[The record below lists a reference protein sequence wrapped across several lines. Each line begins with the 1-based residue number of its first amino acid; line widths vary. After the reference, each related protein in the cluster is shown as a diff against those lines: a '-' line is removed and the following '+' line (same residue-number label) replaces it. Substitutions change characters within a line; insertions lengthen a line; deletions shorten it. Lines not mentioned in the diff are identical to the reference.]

1 MRSAI
6 WSSIT
11 SLVTPRSSLDD
22 VFRDLPMFEKLSR
35 RQMQQLERI
44 VHRRT
49 YRAGEVIFHAGDTG
63 VAMYVI
69 LAGEVRIV
77 VPGESKESQIE
88 VSRLSS
94 GELFGEMALLDTAPR
109 SATAIAA
116 TPTEAAA
123 IARPDW
129 LDLINR
135 QPTIGIALLL
145 PLSRLLAAR
154 LRIANHMV
162 EVGVPVDPE
171 SDRK

>member
-11 SLVTPRSSLDD
+11 SLVTPRASLDD
-22 VFRDLPMFEKLSR
+22 VFRSLPMFEKLTR

-69 LAGEVRIV
+69 LAGEVRVV
-77 VPGESKESQIE
+77 VPGDTPESQVE
-88 VSRLSS
+88 VSRMSS

-109 SATAIAA
+109 SATAIAV

-135 QPTIGIALLL
+135 QPAIGVALLL
-145 PLSRLLAAR
+145 PLCKLLAAR
-154 LRIANHMV
+154 LRVANRMADD
-162 EVGVPVDPE
+162 EVRADADSE
-171 SDRK
+171 RE